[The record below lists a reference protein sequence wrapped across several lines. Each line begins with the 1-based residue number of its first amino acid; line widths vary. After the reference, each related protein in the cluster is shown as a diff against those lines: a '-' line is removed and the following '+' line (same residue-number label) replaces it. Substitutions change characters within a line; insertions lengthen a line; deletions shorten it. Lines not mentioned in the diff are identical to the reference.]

1 MEKFR
6 QQKLTRFEMDQQKIE
21 CLEEEINK
29 IKAQLQKALQKK
41 EDLYRISIEY
51 QKLCEEEINKSQLLI
66 KEIDRLNS
74 ELHQHKKEPTKQ
86 TKLNLYVPDFSVF
99 QEEKLIKAFEVC
111 ADKAEKL
118 KSRGFDFRSQI
129 MPREINAVELE
140 KVVFKLL
147 KVIEDWIPH
156 IGTSVHKKFASYDE
170 KANNPVF
177 KKTPHI
183 VIKRP
188 PRFDKEESGVQD
200 SKIMS
205 KDIIKDCFETF
216 ESGCVSTRSNFSA
229 NTMKKKVRV
238 YRREKSVSQL
248 V

>member
-6 QQKLTRFEMDQQKIE
+6 QQKSTRFEMDQLKIE
-21 CLEEEINK
+21 SLEQEINK
-29 IKAQLQKALQKK
+29 TKGQLQKALQKK

-51 QKLCEEEINKSQLLI
+51 QRLCEEEISKSQLLI
-66 KEIDRLNS
+66 KEIERLNN
-74 ELHQHKKEPTKQ
+74 ELLLHKKESMKQ
-86 TKLNLYVPDFSVF
+86 SKLNLYVPDFSVF
-99 QEEKLIKAFEVC
+99 QEEKLIKAFESC
-111 ADKAEKL
+111 AEKAEKL
-118 KSRGFDFRSQI
+118 KSKGFDFRSQI
-129 MPREINAVELE
+129 MPKEINAGELE

-147 KVIEDWIPH
+147 KVIEDWIPL
-156 IGTSVHKKFASYDE
+156 IGTSIHKKFASYDE
-170 KANNPVF
+170 KANNPIF

-188 PRFDKEESGVQD
+188 PRFDQQKSEIQE

-205 KDIIKDCFETF
+205 SDLIKDCFETF

-229 NTMKKKVRV
+229 NTTKKKVRV